1 MKKSLFVYSLA
12 IAGLFVVPT
21 LASAQNE
28 RRGPRTPEER
38 IAAMKESL
46 KLTDDQ
52 VAKLKPIFAKNA
64 EKTKAIRE
72 DQSLSQEDRRAK
84 MQELFK
90 SLDEEL
96 KPVLTPEQQAKYKED
111 VEKRRQQRGQR
122 PNN

>member
-64 EKTKAIRE
+64 EKSKAIRE

-96 KPVLTPEQQAKYKED
+96 KPVLTPEQQAKYKEEA
-111 VEKRRQQRGQR
+111 EKRRQQRGQR

>member
-46 KLTDDQ
+46 KLTDEQ
-52 VAKLKPIFAKNA
+52 VPKLNPNYANNA
-64 EKTKAIRE
+64 
-72 DQSLSQEDRRAK
+72 
-84 MQELFK
+84 
-90 SLDEEL
+90 
-96 KPVLTPEQQAKYKED
+96 
-111 VEKRRQQRGQR
+111 
-122 PNN
+122 